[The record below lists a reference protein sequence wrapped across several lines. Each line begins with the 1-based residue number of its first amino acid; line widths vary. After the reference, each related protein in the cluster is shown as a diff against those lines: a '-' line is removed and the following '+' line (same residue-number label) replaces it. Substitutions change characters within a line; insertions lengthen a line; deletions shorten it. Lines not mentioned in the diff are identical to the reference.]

1 MKKNFTAEEIIK
13 SYETNIKAATSL
25 YTLAGAL
32 CGIYI
37 LRYFITKNFNF
48 YFKLAFPDMFL
59 KLGDAGEIPFILG
72 VVLALVSLLIYI
84 LPGAFLM
91 KKHSLFPVAVL
102 IYVAD
107 TLCLLFCDFVLWGK
121 PESSDF
127 VIDIICHIWVLLFV
141 FVGLR
146 SAKKLKKTANSKQ

>member
-1 MKKNFTAEEIIK
+1 MKKKFTAEENIIRHK
-13 SYETNIKAATSL
+13 TNIKAAMSL
-25 YTLAGAL
+25 YILSGVL
-32 CGIYI
+32 CIIYI

-59 KLGDAGEIPFILG
+59 KLGDAGEIPFALG
-72 VVLALVSLLIYI
+72 VVLAFVSLIAYL

-107 TLCLLFCDFVLWGK
+107 TVCLFFCDFVLWGK

-127 VIDIICHIWVLLFV
+127 LIDIICHLWVLLFV
-141 FVGLR
+141 IVGLR
-146 SAKKLKKTANSKQ
+146 SARALKKGTRD